1 MKISVVT
8 AVYNSASTVGEAIAS
23 VAAQTYPHVEHIV
36 IEGRSSD
43 GSLDAVEAAR
53 HARMRV
59 ISEADTGIYDALN
72 KGIAASTGDVVGF
85 VHSDDC
91 LAHDDVLTRIADAFR
106 PPDIEAVFSDL
117 DYVSQSDTDRVI
129 RHWATGPFSPGR
141 LKQGWM
147 PAHPTLYLRRAVY
160 DRLGGYDT
168 SFSIAADYDFI
179 LRYFTRAPG
188 ASAYVP
194 EVLYKMRMGGA
205 SNRDLVRIRRKTA
218 EDYRALRRNKVG
230 GVPTLVMK
238 NLSKLRQFVER
249 ARPAD
254 RI

>member
-36 IEGRSSD
+36 IEGQSSD

-91 LAHDDVLTRIADAFR
+91 LAHDDVL
-106 PPDIEAVFSDL
+106 
-117 DYVSQSDTDRVI
+117 
-129 RHWATGPFSPGR
+129 
-141 LKQGWM
+141 
-147 PAHPTLYLRRAVY
+147 RR
-160 DRLGGYDT
+160 
-168 SFSIAADYDFI
+168 
-179 LRYFTRAPG
+179 
-188 ASAYVP
+188 
-194 EVLYKMRMGGA
+194 
-205 SNRDLVRIRRKTA
+205 
-218 EDYRALRRNKVG
+218 
-230 GVPTLVMK
+230 
-238 NLSKLRQFVER
+238 
-249 ARPAD
+249 
-254 RI
+254 